1 MCKISESTCETT
13 INERRN
19 FLRIAGA
26 GTGALVLA
34 SILPG
39 TTAYAATTPAHVP
52 KNKVEPESAL
62 ARLVAGN
69 TRFVE
74 GVTKRYDFQSERT
87 ALVNGQHP
95 FAAILACADSRT
107 APEYTFDTAIGELF
121 SVRVAGN
128 FVDADGLASLEY
140 AVAMLG
146 TSLILVLGHDSCG
159 AVTASVESLT
169 ENTQFPGQIQGLA
182 DAIKPSVIKVIDKPG
197 NLLVNA
203 IEQNVKDTVA
213 LIKSESDLL
222 AEAVSKGTLHVVG
235 GIYRLN
241 SGKVDLVA

>member
-1 MCKISESTCETT
+1 MCNVGKSTCKTLSS
-13 INERRN
+13 ERRN
-19 FLRIAGA
+19 FLRMAGVGAGA
-26 GTGALVLA
+26 SILA
-34 SILPG
+34 SLLPG
-39 TTAYAATTPAHVP
+39 TTTYAASPVHEP
-52 KNKVEPESAL
+52 KNTVEPESAL

-69 TRFVE
+69 TRFVD
-74 GVTKRYDFQSERT
+74 GVSKRYDFQSERA

-146 TSLILVLGHDSCG
+146 TSLIFVLGHDSCG

-169 ENTQFPGQIQGLA
+169 ESTRFPGQIQGLA
-182 DAIKPSVIKVIDKPG
+182 DAIKPSVMKVLNQPG
-197 NLLVNA
+197 NLLANA

-213 LIKSESDLL
+213 LIKSESGLL
-222 AEAVSKGTLHVVG
+222 AEAMAKGKLNVVG
-235 GIYRLN
+235 GIYRLG
-241 SGKVDLVA
+241 SGKVDLVT